1 MRPTVH
7 WKYVGKLKMK
17 SMDVL
22 NHPVIFRAFWINQ
35 KPAGLAAWQHHD
47 SSLSRPRLRKSPPSS
62 MEPSQRKGLPRSS
75 AMLMRSKSRAC
86 MGMCP
91 WWRSIFFS
99 VGIKGWEN
107 GYAMGILR
115 YFGIIYIYIFI
126 QWIFAS
132 SYLHI
137 YIYYMCICVYT
148 YFLYIYISIYSTI
161 YICKDIYYN
170 HTTNVHT
177 YRLTDI
183 QTYIHT
189 YIYIYIH
196 TCTHPSILPSI
207 HPYIHA
213 CMHAYIHIYIYIYV
227 DMYLLIFILY
237 CTWFFQSW

>member
-17 SMDVL
+17 SMDIL

-75 AMLMRSKSRAC
+75 AMLMRSKSRAW

-115 YFGIIYIYIFI
+115 YFGIIYIYLFI
-126 QWIFAS
+126 QWMFAS

-137 YIYYMCICVYT
+137 YIYYMCLCVYT
-148 YFLYIYISIYSTI
+148 NIYIYIYISIYSTI
-161 YICKDIYYN
+161 YMQRYLTIIQQMYI
-170 HTTNVHT
+170 HTD
-177 YRLTDI
+177 L
-183 QTYIHT
+183 QTYIH
-189 YIYIYIH
+189 IYIH

-207 HPYIHA
+207 HTYMHA
-213 CMHAYIHIYIYIYV
+213 CMHTYIHIYICV

>member
-17 SMDVL
+17 SMDIL

-75 AMLMRSKSRAC
+75 AMLMRSKSRAW

-115 YFGIIYIYIFI
+115 YFGIIYIYIYSMNICFKLFTYI
-126 QWIFAS
+126 
-132 SYLHI
+132 YKYI
-137 YIYYMCICVYT
+137 YIYYMCIYK
-148 YFLYIYISIYSTI
+148 YLFI
-161 YICKDIYYN
+161 
-170 HTTNVHT
+170 
-177 YRLTDI
+177 
-183 QTYIHT
+183 

-196 TCTHPSILPSI
+196 I
-207 HPYIHA
+207 
-213 CMHAYIHIYIYIYV
+213 
-227 DMYLLIFILY
+227 
-237 CTWFFQSW
+237 

>member
-132 SYLHI
+132 SYLHTYIYIICAYVYTHI
-137 YIYYMCICVYT
+137 YIYIYPYIA
-148 YFLYIYISIYSTI
+148 LYIYMQRYLLQSYNKCT
-161 YICKDIYYN
+161 YIQ
-170 HTTNVHT
+170 T
-177 YRLTDI
+177 YRHTDI
-183 QTYIHT
+183 HTYIHT
-189 YIYIYIH
+189 YIYTYIH
-196 TCTHPSILPSI
+196 AHIHPSFHPSI
-207 HPYIHA
+207 HPYMHA
-213 CMHAYIHIYIYIYV
+213 CIHTYIYIY
-227 DMYLLIFILY
+227 M
-237 CTWFFQSW
+237 

>member
-17 SMDVL
+17 SMDIL

-75 AMLMRSKSRAC
+75 AMLMRSKSRAW

-115 YFGIIYIYIFI
+115 YFGIIYIYIYSMNICFKL
-126 QWIFAS
+126 FT
-132 SYLHI
+132 YI
-137 YIYYMCICVYT
+137 YIYIYVHMCIYK
-148 YFLYIYISIYSTI
+148 YLYIYIYISIYSTI
-161 YICKDIYYN
+161 YMQRY
-170 HTTNVHT
+170 
-177 YRLTDI
+177 LTII
-183 QTYIHT
+183 QQMYIHT
-189 YIYIYIH
+189 DLQ
-196 TCTHPSILPSI
+196 T
-207 HPYIHA
+207 
-213 CMHAYIHIYIYIYV
+213 YIHIYIYIYIHAHIHPSFHPSIHTCMHACIHIYIYIYV
-227 DMYLLIFILY
+227 
-237 CTWFFQSW
+237 

>member
-17 SMDVL
+17 SMDIL

-75 AMLMRSKSRAC
+75 AMLMRSKSRAW

-115 YFGIIYIYIFI
+115 YFGIIYIYI
-126 QWIFAS
+126 
-132 SYLHI
+132 YLFNEYLLQVI
-137 YIYYMCICVYT
+137 YIYILYVHMCIYK
-148 YFLYIYISIYSTI
+148 YLYIYIYISIYSTI
-161 YICKDIYYN
+161 YMQRYLTIIQQMYI
-170 HTTNVHT
+170 HTDLQT
-177 YRLTDI
+177 YR
-183 QTYIHT
+183 HT
-189 YIYIYIH
+189 YIYIYTYMH
-196 TCTHPSILPSI
+196 TSILPSI
-207 HPYIHA
+207 HPYIHT
-213 CMHAYIHIYIYIYV
+213 CMHTYIHIYICRYV
-227 DMYLLIFILY
+227 FINIHIVLYLIFPKLVN
-237 CTWFFQSW
+237 